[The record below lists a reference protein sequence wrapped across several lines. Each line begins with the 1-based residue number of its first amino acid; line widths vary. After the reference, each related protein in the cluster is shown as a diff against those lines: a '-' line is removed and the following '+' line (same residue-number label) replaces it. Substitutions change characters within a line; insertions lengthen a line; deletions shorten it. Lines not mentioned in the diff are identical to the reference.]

1 MKKYF
6 VTLLAIGAVASV
18 GFAQKTDPKNPAE
31 TKKTEIVKTDNSAF
45 EMAKSAFNA
54 HGGEKFKNMKTL
66 VVKGAVDI
74 TTSAIAQAIPAT
86 FATIFS
92 GEKYRI
98 ELNNPFT
105 PFQQIYDGEQTFS
118 SLRGGFTLPPLNRLG
133 LPLLQKMSEKDFIV
147 SALTDDKKKK
157 KGFRI
162 TSPEGFFTDFYLDE
176 KTKQIKG
183 YDSSYEINGRS
194 VTTNVEIDKY
204 KTVEGVVVPER
215 YAQRFDM
222 GEITA
227 YADFKAKEILVN
239 SEVADTIF
247 VLSK

>member
-1 MKKYF
+1 MKKNF
-6 VTLLAIGAVASV
+6 ITLLIIFSSALFVFG
-18 GFAQKTDPKNPAE
+18 QKDQPKKSSEMPKSE
-31 TKKTEIVKTDNSAF
+31 VVKIENAAL
-45 EMAKSAFNA
+45 ELAKSAVMA
-54 HGGEKFKNMKTL
+54 HGGDKFKSMKTL

-92 GEKYRI
+92 GDKYRI
-98 ELNNPFT
+98 DLNNPFT
-105 PFQQIYDGEQTFS
+105 PFQQVYDGEQTFS

-133 LPLLQKMSEKDFIV
+133 LPLLQKLGEKDFVV
-147 SALTDDKKKK
+147 SALADDKNKK

-176 KTKQIKG
+176 KTNQVKS
-183 YDSSYEINGRS
+183 YDSNYEINERS
-194 VTTNVEIDKY
+194 ITTNVEIDKY

-222 GEITA
+222 GELTA

-239 SEVADTIF
+239 SEVSDSIF
-247 VLSK
+247 ALGK